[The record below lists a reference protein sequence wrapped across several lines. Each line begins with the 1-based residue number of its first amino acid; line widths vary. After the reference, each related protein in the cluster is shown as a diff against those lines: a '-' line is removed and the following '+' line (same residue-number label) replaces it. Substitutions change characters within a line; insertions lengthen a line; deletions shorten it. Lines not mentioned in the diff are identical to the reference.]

1 MNKKLIAVLFVIT
14 AAICAGIMYSKYD
27 GSEALSKAYGNVD
40 IRQSSLAFER
50 SGRIVKLNFD
60 EGQKVKKDEI
70 LAVLDTEALNYQIQI
85 NEANM
90 RQAKASL
97 DEMVRGYRTE
107 DIKQA
112 GANVKRLEDK
122 ADRKKDKVLKYEFWG
137 LMFFVAIPLP
147 GTGAWTGALIAAML
161 DMQLKRA
168 FPAIA
173 AGVVIAAV
181 IVTVATY
188 GVAALI

>member
-1 MNKKLIAVLFVIT
+1 MIEFWGTTAGSILMTLLISMVPVLELR
-14 AAICAGIMYSKYD
+14 AAIPAGVIAGLDIPVGVAAAIIGNLIPIPFIIVFIRKIFKWMQTK
-27 GSEALSKAYGNVD
+27 SEKLAAL
-40 IRQSSLAFER
+40 
-50 SGRIVKLNFD
+50 
-60 EGQKVKKDEI
+60 
-70 LAVLDTEALNYQIQI
+70 
-85 NEANM
+85 
-90 RQAKASL
+90 
-97 DEMVRGYRTE
+97 
-107 DIKQA
+107 
-112 GANVKRLEDK
+112 VKRLEDK

>member
-1 MNKKLIAVLFVIT
+1 MIEFWGTTAGSILMTLLISMVPVLELR
-14 AAICAGIMYSKYD
+14 AAIPAGVIAGLDIPVVVAAAIIGNLIPIPFIIVFIRKIFKWMQTK
-27 GSEALSKAYGNVD
+27 SEKLAAL
-40 IRQSSLAFER
+40 
-50 SGRIVKLNFD
+50 
-60 EGQKVKKDEI
+60 
-70 LAVLDTEALNYQIQI
+70 
-85 NEANM
+85 
-90 RQAKASL
+90 
-97 DEMVRGYRTE
+97 
-107 DIKQA
+107 
-112 GANVKRLEDK
+112 VKRLEDK

-181 IVTVATY
+181 IVSVATY

>member
-1 MNKKLIAVLFVIT
+1 MIAFWGTTAGSILMTLLISMVPVLVLR
-14 AAICAGIMYSKYD
+14 AAIPAGVIAGLDIPVVVATAIIGNLIPIPFIIVFIRKIFKWMQTK
-27 GSEALSKAYGNVD
+27 SEKLAAL
-40 IRQSSLAFER
+40 
-50 SGRIVKLNFD
+50 
-60 EGQKVKKDEI
+60 
-70 LAVLDTEALNYQIQI
+70 
-85 NEANM
+85 
-90 RQAKASL
+90 
-97 DEMVRGYRTE
+97 
-107 DIKQA
+107 
-112 GANVKRLEDK
+112 VKRLEDK

>member
-1 MNKKLIAVLFVIT
+1 MIAFWGTTAGSILMTLLISMVPVLELR
-14 AAICAGIMYSKYD
+14 AAIPAGVIAGLDIPVVVATAIIGNLIPIPFIIVFIRKIFKWMQTK
-27 GSEALSKAYGNVD
+27 SEKLAAL
-40 IRQSSLAFER
+40 
-50 SGRIVKLNFD
+50 
-60 EGQKVKKDEI
+60 
-70 LAVLDTEALNYQIQI
+70 
-85 NEANM
+85 
-90 RQAKASL
+90 
-97 DEMVRGYRTE
+97 
-107 DIKQA
+107 
-112 GANVKRLEDK
+112 VKRLEDK

>member
-1 MNKKLIAVLFVIT
+1 MIEFWGTTAGSILMTLLISMVPVLELR
-14 AAICAGIMYSKYD
+14 AAIPAGVIAGLDIPVVVAAAIIGNLIPIPFIIVFIRKIFKWMQTK
-27 GSEALSKAYGNVD
+27 SEKLAAL
-40 IRQSSLAFER
+40 
-50 SGRIVKLNFD
+50 
-60 EGQKVKKDEI
+60 
-70 LAVLDTEALNYQIQI
+70 
-85 NEANM
+85 
-90 RQAKASL
+90 
-97 DEMVRGYRTE
+97 
-107 DIKQA
+107 
-112 GANVKRLEDK
+112 VKRLEDK
-122 ADRKKDKVLKYEFWG
+122 ANRKKDKVLKYEFWG

>member
-1 MNKKLIAVLFVIT
+1 MIAFWGTTAGSILMTLLISMVPVLELR
-14 AAICAGIMYSKYD
+14 AAIPAGVIAGLDIPVVVATAIIGNLIPIPFIIVFIRKIFKWMQTK
-27 GSEALSKAYGNVD
+27 SEKLAAL
-40 IRQSSLAFER
+40 
-50 SGRIVKLNFD
+50 
-60 EGQKVKKDEI
+60 
-70 LAVLDTEALNYQIQI
+70 
-85 NEANM
+85 
-90 RQAKASL
+90 
-97 DEMVRGYRTE
+97 
-107 DIKQA
+107 
-112 GANVKRLEDK
+112 VKRLEDK

-181 IVTVATY
+181 IVSVATY

>member
-1 MNKKLIAVLFVIT
+1 MTLLISMVPVLELR
-14 AAICAGIMYSKYD
+14 AAIPAGVIAGLDIPVVVAAAIIGNLIPIPFIIVFIRKIFKWMQTK
-27 GSEALSKAYGNVD
+27 SEKLAAL
-40 IRQSSLAFER
+40 
-50 SGRIVKLNFD
+50 
-60 EGQKVKKDEI
+60 
-70 LAVLDTEALNYQIQI
+70 
-85 NEANM
+85 
-90 RQAKASL
+90 
-97 DEMVRGYRTE
+97 
-107 DIKQA
+107 
-112 GANVKRLEDK
+112 VKRLEDK

>member
-1 MNKKLIAVLFVIT
+1 MTLLISMVPVLELR
-14 AAICAGIMYSKYD
+14 AAIPAGVIAGLDIPVVVTVAIIGNLIPIPFIIVFIRKIFKWMQTK
-27 GSEALSKAYGNVD
+27 SEKLAAL
-40 IRQSSLAFER
+40 
-50 SGRIVKLNFD
+50 
-60 EGQKVKKDEI
+60 
-70 LAVLDTEALNYQIQI
+70 
-85 NEANM
+85 
-90 RQAKASL
+90 
-97 DEMVRGYRTE
+97 
-107 DIKQA
+107 
-112 GANVKRLEDK
+112 VKRLEDK

-161 DMQLKRA
+161 DMQMKRA

>member
-1 MNKKLIAVLFVIT
+1 MMGLWGTTAGSILMTLFISMVPVLELR
-14 AAICAGIMYSKYD
+14 AAIPAGVIAGLDIPVVVATAIVGNLIPIPFIIVFIRKIFKWMQAKSEKLAGI
-27 GSEALSKAYGNVD
+27 
-40 IRQSSLAFER
+40 
-50 SGRIVKLNFD
+50 
-60 EGQKVKKDEI
+60 VKK
-70 LAVLDTEALNYQIQI
+70 
-85 NEANM
+85 
-90 RQAKASL
+90 
-97 DEMVRGYRTE
+97 
-107 DIKQA
+107 
-112 GANVKRLEDK
+112 LEDK

-173 AGVVIAAV
+173 AGVAIAAI

>member
-1 MNKKLIAVLFVIT
+1 MTLLISMVPVLELR
-14 AAICAGIMYSKYD
+14 AAIPAGVIAGLDIPVVVTVAIIGNLIPIPFIIVFIRKIFKWMQTK
-27 GSEALSKAYGNVD
+27 SEKLAAL
-40 IRQSSLAFER
+40 
-50 SGRIVKLNFD
+50 
-60 EGQKVKKDEI
+60 
-70 LAVLDTEALNYQIQI
+70 
-85 NEANM
+85 
-90 RQAKASL
+90 
-97 DEMVRGYRTE
+97 
-107 DIKQA
+107 
-112 GANVKRLEDK
+112 VKRLEDK

-173 AGVVIAAV
+173 AGVVIEAV

>member
-1 MNKKLIAVLFVIT
+1 MTLLISMVPVLELRAAIPAGVIAGLDIPVVVT
-14 AAICAGIMYSKYD
+14 AAIIGNLIPIPFIIVFIRKIFKWMQTK
-27 GSEALSKAYGNVD
+27 SEKLAAL
-40 IRQSSLAFER
+40 
-50 SGRIVKLNFD
+50 
-60 EGQKVKKDEI
+60 
-70 LAVLDTEALNYQIQI
+70 
-85 NEANM
+85 
-90 RQAKASL
+90 
-97 DEMVRGYRTE
+97 
-107 DIKQA
+107 
-112 GANVKRLEDK
+112 VKRLEDK

>member
-1 MNKKLIAVLFVIT
+1 MIEFWGTTAGSILMTLLISMVPVLELR
-14 AAICAGIMYSKYD
+14 AAIPAGVIAGLDIPVVVAAAVIGNLIPIPFIIVFIRKIFKWMQTK
-27 GSEALSKAYGNVD
+27 SEKLAAL
-40 IRQSSLAFER
+40 
-50 SGRIVKLNFD
+50 
-60 EGQKVKKDEI
+60 
-70 LAVLDTEALNYQIQI
+70 
-85 NEANM
+85 
-90 RQAKASL
+90 
-97 DEMVRGYRTE
+97 
-107 DIKQA
+107 
-112 GANVKRLEDK
+112 VKRLEDK

-161 DMQLKRA
+161 DMQLKRS

>member
-1 MNKKLIAVLFVIT
+1 MIEFWGTTAGSILMTLLISMVPVLELR
-14 AAICAGIMYSKYD
+14 AAIPAGVIAGLDIPVVVAAAIIGNLIPIPFIIVFIRKIFKWMQTK
-27 GSEALSKAYGNVD
+27 SEKLAAL
-40 IRQSSLAFER
+40 
-50 SGRIVKLNFD
+50 
-60 EGQKVKKDEI
+60 
-70 LAVLDTEALNYQIQI
+70 
-85 NEANM
+85 
-90 RQAKASL
+90 
-97 DEMVRGYRTE
+97 
-107 DIKQA
+107 
-112 GANVKRLEDK
+112 VKRLEDK

>member
-1 MNKKLIAVLFVIT
+1 MIEFWGTTAGSILMTLLISMVPVLELR
-14 AAICAGIMYSKYD
+14 AAIPAGVIAGLDIPVVVTVAIIGNLIPIPFIIVFIRKIFKWMQTK
-27 GSEALSKAYGNVD
+27 SEKLAAL
-40 IRQSSLAFER
+40 
-50 SGRIVKLNFD
+50 
-60 EGQKVKKDEI
+60 
-70 LAVLDTEALNYQIQI
+70 
-85 NEANM
+85 
-90 RQAKASL
+90 
-97 DEMVRGYRTE
+97 
-107 DIKQA
+107 
-112 GANVKRLEDK
+112 VKRLEDK